1 MFGAYDSDYKDFQ
14 LDGVQH
20 NALNSILQFTQKQQI
35 HLIFINMPLTTDYL
49 DSFRS
54 KYERKFK
61 RYMLRNAR
69 QNPNFTY
76 RDFSRTWTE
85 IDQYFSD
92 PSHLNRYGAR
102 ELSQKLAT
110 DMIIPWLKKN

>member
-1 MFGAYDSDYKDFQ
+1 
-14 LDGVQH
+14 
-20 NALNSILQFTQKQQI
+20 
-35 HLIFINMPLTTDYL
+35 MPLTTDYL

-69 QNPNFTY
+69 QNPNLTY

-85 IDQYFSD
+85 MDQYFSD

-102 ELSQKLAT
+102 ELSQRLAT
-110 DMIIPWLKKN
+110 DMIIPWLKK